1 MKKFILFFTLLI
13 PLIGL
18 AQSHASTNLKF
29 NVKYEDESGTYAY
42 VFKSNGTGSWIMSE
56 ESYDGSL
63 SEFTQKLTWKKKSS
77 NEITVSRNP
86 GDGIV
91 SYVIKIVNSN
101 TLKVNTYGDKWE
113 EFKVKK

>member
-1 MKKFILFFTLLI
+1 MLLI
-13 PLIGL
+13 PLVGL

-42 VFKSNGTGSWIMSE
+42 VFKSDGTGSWIMSE

-63 SEFTQKLTWKKKSS
+63 DEITQKLTWKKKSS

-86 GDGIV
+86 GDGMI
-91 SYVIKIVNSN
+91 SYDIKIINPN
-101 TLKVNTYGDKWE
+101 TLKVNIYGDTWE